1 MFSFLVNGAFI
12 LVGTII
18 GLVFR
23 KYIKKEVCDAV
34 MKAVGLVVFVIG
46 IVGLIENMI
55 SVNVDGSISTTGTLA
70 LIICISLGTIIGE
83 LIDIDKQFNKFAGF
97 VEKKLN
103 KGKISE
109 GFVTST
115 LLFCVGSMAIIGSFE
130 SALGKPDT
138 IYLKSLLDGVSS
150 IALSATL
157 GFGVGLSAVSVIVY
171 QGSLTLLFYI
181 FKDFMPADFIIL
193 FNTVGYVLIAAL
205 GLNFLVKDKIKVAN
219 MLPAL
224 LIVIPYYLI
233 MTLF

>member
-1 MFSFLVNGAFI
+1 MFSFLVNGAFV

-46 IVGLIENMI
+46 VVGLVENMVT
-55 SVNVDGSISTTGTLA
+55 VNIDGTITTNGTLA

-83 LIDIDKQFNKFAGF
+83 LIDIDKQFNRFAGF
-97 VEKKLN
+97 VEVKLN

-150 IALSATL
+150 IALAATL
-157 GFGVGLSAVSVIVY
+157 GFGVGLSAFSVIIY
-171 QGSLTLLFYI
+171 QGLLTLLFFI
-181 FKDFMPADFIIL
+181 FKDFMPADFITL

-205 GLNFLVKDKIKVAN
+205 GLNFLVKEKIKVAN

-224 LIVIPYYLI
+224 ILVIPYYLI

>member
-1 MFSFLVNGAFI
+1 MFSFLVNGAFV

-34 MKAVGLVVFVIG
+34 MKAVGLVVFAVGLI
-46 IVGLIENMI
+46 GLIENVVT
-55 SVNVDGSISTTGTLA
+55 VNADGSMTTTGTLA
-70 LIICISLGTIIGE
+70 LILCISIGTFIGE
-83 LIDIDKQFNKFAGF
+83 IIDIDKQVNRLANFLE
-97 VEKKLN
+97 VKLN

-138 IYLKSLLDGVSS
+138 IYLKSLIDGVSA

-157 GFGVGLSAVSVIVY
+157 GFGVGLSCLSVIIY
-171 QGSLTLLFYI
+171 QGLLTLLFI
-181 FKDFMPADFIIL
+181 FFKDFMPGDFIVL

-205 GLNFLVKDKIKVAN
+205 GLNFLIKDKIKVAN

-224 LIVIPYYLI
+224 IIVIPYYLI
-233 MTLF
+233 MNLF

>member
-1 MFSFLVNGAFI
+1 MFSFLVNGVAIF
-12 LVGTII
+12 VGTIV

-46 IVGLIENMI
+46 LIGLIENVVT
-55 SVNVDGSISTTGTLA
+55 VNIDGTISTTGTLA
-70 LIICISLGTIIGE
+70 LILCISIGTFIGE
-83 LIDIDKQFNKFAGF
+83 LVDIDKQVNRLANFLE
-97 VEKKLN
+97 VKLN

-138 IYLKSLLDGVSS
+138 IYLKSMIDCVSS
-150 IALSATL
+150 IALAATL

-171 QGSLTLLFYI
+171 QGLLTLLFI
-181 FKDFMPADFIIL
+181 FFKDFMPADFITL

-205 GLNFLVKDKIKVAN
+205 GINFLVKDKIKVAN

-233 MTLF
+233 MNLF

>member
-1 MFSFLVNGAFI
+1 MFSFLVNGAFV
-12 LVGTII
+12 LVGSII

-46 IVGLIENMI
+46 IIGLVENMVT
-55 SVNVDGSISTTGTLA
+55 VNVDGSISSSGTIA

-83 LIDIDKQFNKFAGF
+83 LINIDKQFNRFADF

-157 GFGVGLSAVSVIVY
+157 GFGVGLSAISVIVY

-181 FKDFMPADFIIL
+181 FKDFMPSEFIVL